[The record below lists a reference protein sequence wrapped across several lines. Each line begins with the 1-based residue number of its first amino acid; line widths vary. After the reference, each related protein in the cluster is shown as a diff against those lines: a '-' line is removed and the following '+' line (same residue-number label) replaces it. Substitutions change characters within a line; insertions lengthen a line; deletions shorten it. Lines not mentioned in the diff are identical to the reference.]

1 LPHGQEQSRAA
12 PQKSS
17 PYPKKKAVAKPR
29 KVQQVQQSNKQ
40 NPIKRFKMQTKS
52 NNGVVAVQHATDLA
66 QQSNTE
72 YPQNTEFAQQYDTET
87 PFFKHNAVDMYS
99 KSQNAIHIPNQNQH
113 LDIAPEVLDNGS
125 EVLDIAPS
133 FPVAPLV
140 ELVELDKRAQ
150 FISEL
155 TATQSQ
161 LKTIEGYKTE
171 NEKARNSA
179 QTQIARFEKW
189 IKLTNDLQ
197 KIAEYNSKMNNIS
210 QTKQRLATE
219 YKSLCAQLK
228 SLQATENQLQRKIQ
242 SLDTPIE
249 IGGNNG

>member
-1 LPHGQEQSRAA
+1 
-12 PQKSS
+12 
-17 PYPKKKAVAKPR
+17 
-29 KVQQVQQSNKQ
+29 
-40 NPIKRFKMQTKS
+40 MQTKS
-52 NNGVVAVQHATDLA
+52 NNRAVEVQHATDLP

-72 YPQNTEFAQQYDTET
+72 YPQNPEFAQPYDTET
-87 PFFKHNAVDMYS
+87 PFFEHNGVDMYS
-99 KSQNAIHIPNQNQH
+99 KSQNAIHIPNQNQQ

-125 EVLDIAPS
+125 EVLDFAPN
-133 FPVAPLV
+133 FPIAPLV
-140 ELVELDKRAQ
+140 GLVELDKRAQ
-150 FISEL
+150 FINEL

-161 LKTIEGYKTE
+161 IKVIEGYKTD

-197 KIAEYNSKMNNIS
+197 KITEYNSKMNNIS

-249 IGGNNG
+249 IGGSNG

>member
-1 LPHGQEQSRAA
+1 
-12 PQKSS
+12 
-17 PYPKKKAVAKPR
+17 
-29 KVQQVQQSNKQ
+29 
-40 NPIKRFKMQTKS
+40 MQTKS

-66 QQSNTE
+66 QQSSTE
-72 YPQNTEFAQQYDTET
+72 YQQNANFAQQYDTET
-87 PFFKHNAVDMYS
+87 PFFEHNAVDMYS
-99 KSQNAIHIPNQNQH
+99 KSQNAIHIPNQNQQ

-125 EVLDIAPS
+125 EVLDIAPN

-140 ELVELDKRAQ
+140 GLVELDKRAQ

-161 LKTIEGYKTE
+161 IKAIEGYKTE

-197 KIAEYNSKMNNIS
+197 KIAEYN
-210 QTKQRLATE
+210 TKVSLLNFDKQNLSTE